1 MLDALV
7 APAMAGDMSA
17 VVETAAPAR
26 KPRDRSLERHRH
38 RPGSREAR
46 RLVGSRKDRMAFLEL
61 LARHGD
67 PAVAADQLG
76 LPLFVLFRHRDADP
90 AFAAEWLAAVN
101 YAWERV
107 ESRVL
112 AALLSDATDEGD
124 KPARK
129 TAVGSG
135 MIDTR
140 LALAIVA
147 RRDKPVTH
155 KGAVRPHDGA
165 AAARLRAE
173 LRALAGLTD
182 AGK

>member
-7 APAMAGDMSA
+7 APAMAGAVSA
-17 VVETAAPAR
+17 AIDIAAPAR
-26 KPRDRSLERHRH
+26 KLRNRSAERNRH
-38 RPGSREAR
+38 RPGTRKAR

-67 PAVAADQLG
+67 PAVAADELG

-112 AALLSDATDEGD
+112 AALLSDTTDEAG
-124 KPARK
+124 KPAGK
-129 TAVGSG
+129 TAVGCG

-147 RRDKPVTH
+147 RRDKPVTR
-155 KGAVRPHDGA
+155 KGAARPYDGA
-165 AAARLRAE
+165 GAAKLRAV
-173 LRALAGLTD
+173 LRALAGLSD